1 MSYLILVSSTSTD
14 CYQRT
19 FLVADTAAG
28 CELIARFFCLDENHQ
43 IIGPLLQGTIL
54 QESEEGRE
62 LYNLYKYE
70 NDAATRMAREA
81 IITLEKTLE
90 PYIKITAVRISRLTE
105 LINSFCS
112 YLNTVFEVRLLSIK
126 SLRSTVT

>member
-1 MSYLILVSSTSTD
+1 M
-14 CYQRT
+14 
-19 FLVADTAAG
+19 
-28 CELIARFFCLDENHQ
+28 IARFFCLDENHQ

-112 YLNTVFEVRLLSIK
+112 YLNTVFEVSFTRYI
-126 SLRSTVT
+126 T

>member
-1 MSYLILVSSTSTD
+1 M
-14 CYQRT
+14 
-19 FLVADTAAG
+19 
-28 CELIARFFCLDENHQ
+28 IARFFCLDENHQ

-112 YLNTVFEVRLLSIK
+112 YLNTVFEVRLFTTKDYVII
-126 SLRSTVT
+126 T